1 MSNWTQLFVDNDF
14 QIPIAEDQFSI
25 LCPFHEDTV
34 QSCAINLFKGV
45 WICFAG
51 CGQGSLY
58 SFFMKYLNVSYEELT
73 YRVQQDTTTLNI
85 NMFDEILG
93 IEEELPEVYFPF
105 TSGYVPSWIFDRG
118 FDNTTLLNCGGAID
132 NYGSFVLPIKTVDG
146 KIVGWLSRRQHATPK
161 YLYSKGLQKSK
172 LLFGQDLIQQATE
185 FICITEG
192 SLDTMWLDQHDF
204 HSVALLGAHMS
215 KAQQALALKLPTKEL
230 VLCLDNDDAG
240 RIGLEKAMNDLY
252 PKFMVSRIQLPKEY
266 KDVQEIRDRELLTS
280 IIKER
285 TFF

>member
-1 MSNWTQLFVDNDF
+1 MD
-14 QIPIAEDQFSI
+14 
-25 LCPFHEDTV
+25 
-34 QSCAINLFKGV
+34 
-45 WICFAG
+45 
-51 CGQGSLY
+51 
-58 SFFMKYLNVSYEELT
+58 
-73 YRVQQDTTTLNI
+73 LNI
-85 NMFDEILG
+85 NI
-93 IEEELPEVYFPF
+93 
-105 TSGYVPSWIFDRG
+105 T
-118 FDNTTLLNCGGAID
+118 
-132 NYGSFVLPIKTVDG
+132 
-146 KIVGWLSRRQHATPK
+146 K